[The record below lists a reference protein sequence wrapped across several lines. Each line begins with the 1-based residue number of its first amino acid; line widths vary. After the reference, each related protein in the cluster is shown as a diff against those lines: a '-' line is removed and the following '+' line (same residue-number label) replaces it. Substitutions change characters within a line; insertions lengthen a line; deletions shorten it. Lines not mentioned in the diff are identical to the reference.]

1 MSTKIRVNREFA
13 SLQEAADYFNYFLTK
28 HPDARI
34 SLTDLKKVADKNGWT
49 MEDQA
54 IDNNTYRTVMSDSEG
69 YELGIM
75 MVPHFDVFQPDTE
88 DGIEVEFEDD
98 DQEEQEEESEQEE
111 STEEP
116 TIEETFAWVQPG
128 ETFVW
133 RDPEDDS
140 EHSAEVVEVK
150 SDDGKVHSSNT
161 EIRAKVEGVDGVI
174 SIFCDEI
181 VMLDGDEE
189 EEESDEDDES
199 EDIEEESDEI
209 EDAEIVDDPSDNPD
223 PSKDNDDE

>member
-98 DQEEQEEESEQEE
+98 DQEEQEE

-199 EDIEEESDEI
+199 EDTEEESDEI
-209 EDAEIVDDPSDNPD
+209 EDAEVVDDPSDNPD
-223 PSKDNDDE
+223 PSGDNDDE

>member
-199 EDIEEESDEI
+199 EDTEEESDEI
-209 EDAEIVDDPSDNPD
+209 EDAEVVDDPSDNPD
-223 PSKDNDDE
+223 PSGDNDDE

>member
-98 DQEEQEEESEQEE
+98 SEQEEEE

-174 SIFCDEI
+174 SMFCDEI

-189 EEESDEDDES
+189 EEEASEDDES
-199 EDIEEESDEI
+199 EDTEEDDEI
-209 EDAEIVDDPSDNPD
+209 EDAEVVDDPSDNPD
-223 PSKDNDDE
+223 PSGDNDDE